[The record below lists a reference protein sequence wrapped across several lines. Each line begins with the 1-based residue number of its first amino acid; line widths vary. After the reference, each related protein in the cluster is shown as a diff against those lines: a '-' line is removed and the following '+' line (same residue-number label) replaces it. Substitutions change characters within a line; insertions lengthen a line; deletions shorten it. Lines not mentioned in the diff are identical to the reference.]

1 MVVTSEPVF
10 GPNNVHELLERVA
23 HGSGSAGR
31 DSATI
36 FLAACYWAAICKDG
50 YVSVND
56 VRHIC
61 DRIGANIPPRRYSA
75 MWSRFTGPGRPMV
88 KAPGWEQ
95 CAGSKSGNDGRP
107 YPVRLWVG
115 AGLPSSLEVA
125 LAA

>member
-1 MVVTSEPVF
+1 MEVTCEPTF
-10 GPNNVHELLERVA
+10 GPNNVLELLDRVA
-23 HGSGSAGR
+23 DGGRSASQ
-31 DSATI
+31 DDVSI
-36 FLAACYWAAICKDG
+36 FLAACCWAANCNDG

-75 MWSRFTGPGRPMV
+75 MWSRFTGPGRPMI

-95 CAGSKSGNDGRP
+95 CAGSRSGNDGRP

-115 AGLPSSLEVA
+115 AGLPSSLQAA